1 MVGTGFKV
9 ELEGLLAQVED
20 DLLGAAVETHRGKQ
34 LFALR
39 VAVAH
44 AQELSVLR
52 EEHLARLVNEA
63 TAHRV
68 ARAESWTEWNSC
80 SLVVVGHAVV
90 AVIAIRVFYPALA
103 AVEGRE

>member
-1 MVGTGFKV
+1 LVGTGFKV

-20 DLLGAAVETHRGKQ
+20 DLLGAAVETHRGEQ

-44 AQELSVLR
+44 AQELTILR
-52 EEHLARLVNEA
+52 EEHLSRLVNEA

-68 ARAESWTEWNSC
+68 ARAESWTEWNS
-80 SLVVVGHAVV
+80 
-90 AVIAIRVFYPALA
+90 
-103 AVEGRE
+103 